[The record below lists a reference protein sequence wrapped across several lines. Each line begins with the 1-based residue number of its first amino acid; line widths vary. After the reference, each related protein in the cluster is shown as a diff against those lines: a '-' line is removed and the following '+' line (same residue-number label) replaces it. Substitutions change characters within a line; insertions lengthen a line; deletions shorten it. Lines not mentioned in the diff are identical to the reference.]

1 MNHDHD
7 RSRSLFSRSRPLL
20 IHELTFGVRAGSG
33 GPRLR
38 PRDFQLAG
46 SPRRHFGMRASQ
58 LDLRPSKVSFPKK
71 VRSIPRRR
79 IEPYFDFPLAPLRGT
94 ERRGSPALPASSA
107 SNNLP
112 GASRRRGPVSNNLE
126 GSDRGMDERNTRST
140 GPASA
145 DPHLFR

>member
-20 IHELTFGVRAGSG
+20 IYELTFGVRAGSG

-58 LDLRPSKVSFPKK
+58 LDLRVSKVSFPK
-71 VRSIPRRR
+71 
-79 IEPYFDFPLAPLRGT
+79 
-94 ERRGSPALPASSA
+94 SSFNS
-107 SNNLP
+107 SNRDN
-112 GASRRRGPVSNNLE
+112 AV
-126 GSDRGMDERNTRST
+126 
-140 GPASA
+140 
-145 DPHLFR
+145 F